1 MRVATNIARWVVRL
15 TGLAQIVLGLVF
27 WSGHAV
33 ALIPLHMAVGGL
45 FTLGLLVL
53 AGLAI
58 GARVRPGLGALGVA
72 WVILLPALG
81 MGQMSLLPGAA
92 HWIVRVLHLVVGL
105 AAMGI
110 ADRLARPLLAS
121 GARGADAVAS
131 QPAA

>member
-15 TGLAQIVLGLVF
+15 TGLVQIVLGLVL
-27 WSGHAV
+27 WSGHALG
-33 ALIPLHMAVGGL
+33 LIPLHMAVGML
-45 FTLGLLVL
+45 LTLGLLVL

-110 ADRLARPLLAS
+110 ADRLATSLLTS
-121 GARGADAVAS
+121 GGRAVDAVA
-131 QPAA
+131 PERAA